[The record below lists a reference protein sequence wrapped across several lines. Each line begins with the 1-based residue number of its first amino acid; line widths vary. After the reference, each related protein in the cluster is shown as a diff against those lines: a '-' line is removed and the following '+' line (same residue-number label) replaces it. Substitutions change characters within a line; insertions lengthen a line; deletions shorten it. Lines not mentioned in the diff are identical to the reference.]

1 MVNLVH
7 IGLAKTAT
15 TTLQNHVFTRQQRFR
30 YLGKIANG
38 YSDVLMS
45 ELVAR
50 VMRQDSLAYD
60 AITAQSLLDTLR
72 LHDERCG
79 DLRPLLL
86 SDEGLSGEAR
96 ADRALIAERLHRL
109 FMPARILIVLRAQP
123 RLLASLYLNWVK
135 SSGERWLP
143 FGDWLA
149 EYYGKPWPERPR
161 IGLDYDGLVRTY
173 EDLFGSDNVVVLPFE
188 WIAQKPTVFARALNE
203 LLGMTVDDIE
213 AQLAGSRENIRL
225 SERHQAALAVQ
236 NLLPSGTNLALIGR
250 RILPLPLYRRVRDFT
265 TSGRRIAVPELSG
278 EWPARLAALCGEGNT
293 ALARRRQLPLATLGY
308 PMGAVSDAEAAE

>member
-123 RLLASLYLNWVK
+123 RLLASLY
-135 SSGERWLP
+135 
-143 FGDWLA
+143 
-149 EYYGKPWPERPR
+149 
-161 IGLDYDGLVRTY
+161 
-173 EDLFGSDNVVVLPFE
+173 
-188 WIAQKPTVFARALNE
+188 
-203 LLGMTVDDIE
+203 
-213 AQLAGSRENIRL
+213 
-225 SERHQAALAVQ
+225 
-236 NLLPSGTNLALIGR
+236 
-250 RILPLPLYRRVRDFT
+250 
-265 TSGRRIAVPELSG
+265 
-278 EWPARLAALCGEGNT
+278 
-293 ALARRRQLPLATLGY
+293 
-308 PMGAVSDAEAAE
+308 

>member
-1 MVNLVH
+1 
-7 IGLAKTAT
+7 
-15 TTLQNHVFTRQQRFR
+15 
-30 YLGKIANG
+30 
-38 YSDVLMS
+38 
-45 ELVAR
+45 
-50 VMRQDSLAYD
+50 MRQDSLAYD
-60 AITAQSLLDTLR
+60 AVAAQSLLDTLR

-173 EDLFGSDNVVVLPFE
+173 EGLFGSDNVVVLPFE
-188 WIAQKPTVFARALNE
+188 WIVQKPAAFAGALSE
-203 LLGMTVDDIE
+203 LIGMKPDEIE
-213 AQLAGSRENIRL
+213 AQLAGAHENVRL

-236 NLLPSGTNLALIGR
+236 TLLPAGTNLALVGR

-265 TSGRRIAVPELSG
+265 TGGRRTAVPELSG
-278 EWPARLAALCGEGNT
+278 EWAQRLAALCGEGNA
-293 ALARRRQLPLATLGY
+293 ALARRRQLPLAALRY
-308 PMGAVSDAEAAE
+308 PMGAAADAEAAE